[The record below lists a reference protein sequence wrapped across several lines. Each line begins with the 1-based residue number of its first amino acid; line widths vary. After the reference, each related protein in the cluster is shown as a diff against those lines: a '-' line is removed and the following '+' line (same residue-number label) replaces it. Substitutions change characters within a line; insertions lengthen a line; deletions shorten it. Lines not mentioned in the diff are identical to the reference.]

1 MSCFL
6 ITRISFN
13 CENKDAIHL
22 TFKEDKHIPTLEN
35 LEFKT
40 KWLKVI
46 YFATCYGF
54 VVSML
59 YLFGYWSTFDI
70 NILEYIKISDVIKI
84 SIYPILTSVGITIT
98 GIILGSFYERWSS
111 KPNIQKSEISKKIN
125 KWTNFICKYA
135 VIVTSIFFIVAALYN
150 RDRIVIYMLFSIIC
164 PTVASYILVT
174 YKAEMVKKLISF
186 PGYEAL
192 ILFLFLSILSLA
204 FGYGKVRSL
213 SILETGS
220 CFYINVSIFK
230 DKELFQDQ
238 KRLKYLGL
246 GGNFMF
252 FLSEDNT
259 KTYILEPSKIP
270 ILELYKSKSQ
280 TRTEAIKE
288 IKNKEGARIT
298 H

>member
-1 MSCFL
+1 MAFV
-6 ITRISFN
+6 
-13 CENKDAIHL
+13 
-22 TFKEDKHIPTLEN
+22 EDKYTPTLEN

-40 KWLKVI
+40 KWLKII
-46 YFATCYGF
+46 YFATSYGF

-84 SIYPILTSVGITIT
+84 SIYPILTSIGITIT
-98 GIILGSFYERWSS
+98 GIIVGSFYGRISA
-111 KPNIQKSEISKKIN
+111 KPNVQKSEKLNKIE
-125 KWTNFICKYA
+125 KWINFIYKY
-135 VIVTSIFFIVAALYN
+135 TFIVSIIILFAFFS
-150 RDRIVIYMLFSIIC
+150 YMLNWNVFWPLFSIIC
-164 PTVASYILVT
+164 PTVTSYILVK
-174 YKAEMVKKLISF
+174 YKVELVKKLIPF
-186 PGYEAL
+186 PSYEAI
-192 ILFLFLSILSLA
+192 ILYIFLTSLSLA

-220 CFYINVSIFK
+220 CFYVNVSIFK

-246 GGNFMF
+246 GGDFMF

-259 KTYILEPSKIP
+259 KIYILEPSKIP

-280 TRTEAIKE
+280 TRTEATKE
-288 IKNKEGARIT
+288 IKNKT
-298 H
+298 

>member
-1 MSCFL
+1 
-6 ITRISFN
+6 
-13 CENKDAIHL
+13 
-22 TFKEDKHIPTLEN
+22 LEN

-40 KWLKVI
+40 KWLKII
-46 YFATCYGF
+46 YFATSYGF

-84 SIYPILTSVGITIT
+84 SIYPILTSVGITIIAFIVGDFT
-98 GIILGSFYERWSS
+98 RRWGD
-111 KPNIQKSEISKKIN
+111 KPNVQKSEKLKKLE
-125 KWTNFICKYA
+125 KLTQFIAEYCF
-135 VIVTSIFFIVAALYN
+135 IVTIILFPSYFLYMRMWTSFWIFFALA
-150 RDRIVIYMLFSIIC
+150 C
-164 PTVASYILVT
+164 PSVTNYILVK
-174 YKAEMVKKLISF
+174 YQAEMVKKLIPF
-186 PGYEAL
+186 PGYEIR
-192 ILFLFLSILSLA
+192 ILWIFIGILSLA

-259 KTYILEPSKIP
+259 KIYILEPSKIP

-280 TRTEAIKE
+280 TRTEATKE
-288 IKNKEGARIT
+288 IKNKT
-298 H
+298 

>member
-1 MSCFL
+1 M
-6 ITRISFN
+6 
-13 CENKDAIHL
+13 
-22 TFKEDKHIPTLEN
+22 EN

-40 KWLKVI
+40 KWLKII
-46 YFATCYGF
+46 YFATSYGF

-98 GIILGSFYERWSS
+98 GIIVGSFYGRISA
-111 KPNIQKSEISKKIN
+111 KPNVQKSEISKKID
-125 KWTNFICKYA
+125 KWTNFIEKSA
-135 VIVTSIFFIVAALYN
+135 FIVIIICFIAAALYN
-150 RDRIVIYMLFSIIC
+150 RDWMVFYMGFSIIC
-164 PTVASYILVT
+164 PTVTSYVLFK
-174 YKAEMVKKLISF
+174 YQAEMVKKLIPF
-186 PGYEAL
+186 PSYERI
-192 ILFLFLSILSLA
+192 ILYIFLTILSLA

-220 CFYINVSIFK
+220 CFYLNVSIFK

-259 KTYILEPSKIP
+259 KIYILETSKIP

-288 IKNKEGARIT
+288 IKNKT
-298 H
+298 

>member
-1 MSCFL
+1 M
-6 ITRISFN
+6 
-13 CENKDAIHL
+13 
-22 TFKEDKHIPTLEN
+22 EN

-40 KWLKVI
+40 KWLKII
-46 YFATCYGF
+46 YFATSYGF

-84 SIYPILTSVGITIT
+84 SIYPIITTVGITIMCFIV
-98 GIILGSFYERWSS
+98 GNFYGRWSA
-111 KPNIQKSEISKKIN
+111 KPNVQKNEKLKKIEKWTDFISK
-125 KWTNFICKYA
+125 YA
-135 VIVTSIFFIVAALYN
+135 FIVMGILSISYSLYM
-150 RDRIVIYMLFSIIC
+150 RMWILFWPLFAIIC
-164 PTVASYILVT
+164 PAVISYILVK
-174 YKAEMVKKLISF
+174 YKVELVKKLIPL
-186 PGYEAL
+186 PGYETL
-192 ILFLFLSILSLA
+192 ILWIFLPILSLA

-213 SILETGS
+213 SILETGN

-246 GGNFMF
+246 GGDFMF

-259 KTYILEPSKIP
+259 KIYILEPSKIP

-280 TRTEAIKE
+280 TRTEATKE
-288 IKNKEGARIT
+288 IKNKT
-298 H
+298 